1 MRDLRVLI
9 LPTPAGATI
18 RATDGC
24 SSLLRATL
32 PMPWHAQALPA
43 LLEALGRFHPLP
55 VRAALVVD
63 ASAAS
68 FATSLYPGWFP
79 DFGGGLYELEVVS
92 HRGRRERGGR

>member
-1 MRDLRVLI
+1 MRQLHVLI
-9 LPTPAGATI
+9 IPTRHRVAIG
-18 RATDGC
+18 ATDGERVM
-24 SSLLRATL
+24 LRATL

-63 ASAAS
+63 AARPSC
-68 FATSLYPGWFP
+68 ATRLYPDWFP

-92 HRGRRERGGR
+92 RRDRGAR